1 MKNLVAITMAAAVL
15 GLSANVHAADAGA
28 GKTKAA
34 GCTSCHGLNGV
45 SGNPMYP
52 NLAGQKDVYLVKSIK
67 DYRDGK
73 RKDAM
78 MEGMVKGMSDA
89 DVADIAAYFASL
101 KP

>member
-1 MKNLVAITMAAAVL
+1 MKKMLVVSLAVALL
-15 GLSANVHAADAGA
+15 GVAANVAAADAAA

-45 SGNPMYP
+45 SGNAMYP

>member
-1 MKNLVAITMAAAVL
+1 MAAALL
-15 GLSANVHAADAGA
+15 GLGANVHAADAAA

-45 SGNPMYP
+45 SGNAMYP
-52 NLAGQKDVYLVKSIK
+52 NVAGQKDAYLVKSIK

-73 RKDAM
+73 RKDPM

>member
-1 MKNLVAITMAAAVL
+1 MKNIHLIIMAAACFS
-15 GLSANVHAADAGA
+15 LSPSLHAADASA
-28 GKTKAA
+28 GKSKAA
-34 GCTSCHGLNGV
+34 GCVSCHGMNGI
-45 SGNPMYP
+45 SANAMYP
-52 NLAGQKDVYLVKSIK
+52 NLAGQKEVYLVKSIK
-67 DYRDGK
+67 DYRDAH

>member
-1 MKNLVAITMAAAVL
+1 MKNLVTISLTAALL
-15 GLSANVHAADAGA
+15 GLAPSLYAADANA
-28 GKTKAA
+28 GKTKAT

-52 NLAGQKDVYLVKSIK
+52 NLAGQKETYLAKSIK
-67 DYRDGK
+67 DYRDGR

-78 MEGMVKGMSDA
+78 MEGMVKGISDA
-89 DVADIAAYFASL
+89 DVADIAAHYASL

>member
-1 MKNLVAITMAAAVL
+1 MKNLFTITTAAAL
-15 GLSANVHAADAGA
+15 LALAPNLHAADANA
-28 GKTKAA
+28 GKSKAA

-52 NLAGQKDVYLVKSIK
+52 NLAGQKEVYLAKSVK
-67 DYRDGK
+67 DYRDGH

>member
-1 MKNLVAITMAAAVL
+1 MKNLVAITMAAAVF
-15 GLSANVHAADAGA
+15 GLSANVHAADANA

-34 GCTSCHGLNGV
+34 GCTSCHGLTGI
-45 SGNPMYP
+45 SGNAMYP

>member
-1 MKNLVAITMAAAVL
+1 MKNLVAITIAAALL
-15 GLSANVHAADAGA
+15 GLGMNAHAADAGA

-34 GCTSCHGLNGV
+34 GCTSCHGMNGV
-45 SGNPMYP
+45 SGNAMYP